1 MQRRPPGAPRTDT
14 LFPYTTLFRSVCN
27 IRGRYITVSTGRRT
41 IVRATECDDQGSM
54 AAVARLKKTIS
65 KTVKSIGPSGSPR
78 RRYRTLWISYIHRGT
93 RGCNDRHRL
102 DFFDH
107 VDSATPYLVSHI
119 NYGWRITRRLH
130 MPPRHNSR

>member
-78 RRYRTLWISYIHRGT
+78 RRSRTNWISDIHLGT
-93 RGCNDRHRL
+93 RGCNDRL
-102 DFFDH
+102 LIDFFDH
-107 VDSATPYLVSHI
+107 VRSEEHTSELQSLRRNSYADSC
-119 NYGWRITRRLH
+119 
-130 MPPRHNSR
+130 